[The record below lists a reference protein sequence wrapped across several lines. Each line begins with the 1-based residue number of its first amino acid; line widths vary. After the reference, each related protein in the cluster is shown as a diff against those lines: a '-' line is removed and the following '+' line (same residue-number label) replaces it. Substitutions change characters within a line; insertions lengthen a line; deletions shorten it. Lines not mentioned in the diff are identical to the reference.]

1 MRENKRIIRSG
12 GQRIR
17 ESNEGQ
23 ISQCIVY
30 RYDNVKSSSTNFL
43 TVKIILYR
51 YSHNVSIISIGDS
64 TLKWFLIAI
73 FKN

>member
-12 GQRIR
+12 GERIR

-30 RYDNVKSSSTNFL
+30 RYDNVKISSTNFL
-43 TVKIILYR
+43 KVKFLLHR

-64 TLKWFLIAI
+64 TLKRF
-73 FKN
+73 FDCSF